1 MSSHPDA
8 PSTTLP
14 APPDGKHLLA
24 VVGSTA
30 SLTGKFEI
38 SDSIEIECAIAGEL
52 KVGGKLVIG
61 QNGVVNADVETRDAV
76 IKGRY
81 SGNLIVRGDCE
92 IAATGHV
99 NGNIET
105 DSLVVAKGGFF
116 NGNVIKS
123 SAGREAE
130 TAGAVYLLD
139 ERRQTARK

>member
-1 MSSHPDA
+1 MISPLDA
-8 PSTTLP
+8 EKSVLP
-14 APPDGKHLLA
+14 AAPDGKRLLA
-24 VVGSTA
+24 VVGA
-30 SLTGKFEI
+30 SATLTGKFEI
-38 SDSIEIECAIAGEL
+38 SDSIEIECAVAGEL

-61 QNGVVNADVETRDAV
+61 QNGVVNADVETKDAV

-92 IAATGHV
+92 ITATGHV
-99 NGNIET
+99 DGNIET

-116 NGNVIKS
+116 NGNVVKS
-123 SAGREAE
+123 SAAPASE

>member
-1 MSSHPDA
+1 MSNHLDA
-8 PSTTLP
+8 EKSTLP
-14 APPDGKHLLA
+14 SSPDGRRLLA
-24 VVGSTA
+24 VIGSSAT
-30 SLTGKFEI
+30 LTGKFEI
-38 SDSIEIECAIAGEL
+38 SDSIEIECMIAGEL

-61 QNGVVNADVETRDAV
+61 QNGVVNADVQTKDAV

-92 IAATGHV
+92 ITATGHV
-99 NGNIET
+99 DGNIET

-123 SAGREAE
+123 PAGQE
-130 TAGAVYLLD
+130 TEVPGAVYLLN